1 MASSSAYAV
10 LLVCLAL
17 CVSLPVQSEE
27 EVGYAGDITTL
38 LEVGDGTPVDIPAA
52 IAMVRS
58 DKNAAAHIKDA
69 EDAYHGAASK
79 SGVSPPEPTAA
90 EQQASDELAAKAE
103 AQKAAAKPPKDNHDA
118 TWHCHHCGSSCST
131 AKCKSWCQ
139 QRWCKQNSPMFQD
152 VALRVPPAADN
163 AWHCSH
169 CKGVCKTNKCTNWCK
184 KMWCP
189 MDADGNAFDPND
201 RNFGRG
207 MRGQK
212 KGRWYKNVKI
222 HGGKGKM
229 ELLEISKAGSPKLVA
244 MEQNANKIIA
254 LSNKDT
260 TGKLLEAAGN
270 AVEAVLRQRDHEANA
285 FKERETKANE
295 ADQKRYSKKR
305 YQKWQD
311 EKDGAEGLAAEEEVA
326 AAKQAV
332 QEDAT
337 KEVKFKSQAGE
348 SEDATKD
355 LDKKIEKQNKEF
367 EKTADDINKDHATMV
382 SPDQAVFHMKKP
394 SL

>member
-1 MASSSAYAV
+1 M
-10 LLVCLAL
+10 
-17 CVSLPVQSEE
+17 
-27 EVGYAGDITTL
+27 G
-38 LEVGDGTPVDIPAA
+38 
-52 IAMVRS
+52 
-58 DKNAAAHIKDA
+58 
-69 EDAYHGAASK
+69 
-79 SGVSPPEPTAA
+79 
-90 EQQASDELAAKAE
+90 
-103 AQKAAAKPPKDNHDA
+103 
-118 TWHCHHCGSSCST
+118 
-131 AKCKSWCQ
+131 
-139 QRWCKQNSPMFQD
+139 
-152 VALRVPPAADN
+152 
-163 AWHCSH
+163 
-169 CKGVCKTNKCTNWCK
+169 
-184 KMWCP
+184 
-189 MDADGNAFDPND
+189 
-201 RNFGRG
+201 
-207 MRGQK
+207 
-212 KGRWYKNVKI
+212 
-222 HGGKGKM
+222 
-229 ELLEISKAGSPKLVA
+229 LEISKAGSPKLVA

-260 TGKLLEAAGN
+260 TGKLLQAAGN
-270 AVEAVLRQRDHEANA
+270 AVEAVLRQREHEANT

-355 LDKKIEKQNKEF
+355 LDKEI

-382 SPDQAVFHMKKP
+382 SPNQAVFHMKKP